1 MNPPADAGCP
11 YAAESNTLPSILAP
25 EVIADPFVAY
35 SRLREEG
42 PIIRGQFLDGSPAWY
57 VTRMEDVRS
66 VLRDP
71 RFVVNVASVP
81 GLPIVDPHEKLV
93 ESMGFP
99 AELVKYLAKNVLS
112 SDPPDHTRL
121 RRLVSRT
128 FTGRR
133 VAGLRPR
140 VEQITDEL
148 LGTLPGH
155 TEDGVLDLIEH
166 FAYPLPIIVICELFG
181 IPEADRLLWRQW
193 GSDLVSM
200 DPERIGAAAPPLIEH
215 IHALI
220 DARRSNLTDDLMS
233 GLIRTHDDGDSLN
246 DVELVAMVLALVLAG
261 HETTA
266 HLIGNGAL
274 ALLAH
279 PDQLE
284 LLRSSPELLPN
295 AVHELIRWCGP
306 VHITRLRYAAEDV
319 ELAGTKIRKGEAVQA
334 ILVSSNFDPREYPDP
349 HRFDVTRR
357 SEAGES
363 HVSFGYGI
371 HYCLG
376 AALARLE
383 VEVAFGKLLQ
393 RHPHLALATDP
404 SELERTQLPG
414 AWQLTRLP
422 VHL

>member
-1 MNPPADAGCP
+1 MTSPADAACP
-11 YAAESNTLPSILAP
+11 HAAELNTAPSILAP
-25 EVIADPFVAY
+25 EVIADPFGAY

-42 PIIRGQFLDGSPAWY
+42 PVIRGQFLDGSPAWY

-81 GLPIVDPHEKLV
+81 DLPVVDPHEKLV

-133 VAGLRPR
+133 VVGLRPR

-148 LGTLPGH
+148 LATLPGH

-181 IPEADRLLWRQW
+181 IPEADRPLWRQW

-200 DPERIGAAAPPLIEH
+200 DPERMGAAAPALIEH

-220 DARRSNLTDDLMS
+220 DARRANLTDDLMS

-246 DVELVAMVLALVLAG
+246 DVEMVAMVLALVLAG

-266 HLIGNGAL
+266 HLIGNGTL
-274 ALLAH
+274 ALLTH

-284 LLRSSPELLPN
+284 LLRSRPELMPN

-319 ELAGTKIRKGEAVQA
+319 ELSGTKIRKGEAVQA

-357 SEAGES
+357 SEVGES

-393 RHPHLALATDP
+393 RHPHLALVADP
-404 SELERTQLPG
+404 DELERTQLPG
-414 AWQLTRLP
+414 AWQLRRLP
-422 VHL
+422 VRL